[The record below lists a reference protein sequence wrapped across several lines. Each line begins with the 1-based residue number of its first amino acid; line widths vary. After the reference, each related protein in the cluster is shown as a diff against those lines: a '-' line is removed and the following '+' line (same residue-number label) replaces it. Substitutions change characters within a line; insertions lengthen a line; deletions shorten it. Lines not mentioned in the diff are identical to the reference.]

1 MWKRDIDRR
10 LWPDIIYD
18 TWDEEAKPKISS
30 KDHRIMVFISRKR
43 RLLFAQIN
51 GKQGSGGLAQRS
63 PVKFWAELGLLFDG
77 DSSLPYLQK

>member
-30 KDHRIMVFISRKR
+30 KDHRIMVFISRRR
-43 RLLFAQIN
+43 RLLP
-51 GKQGSGGLAQRS
+51 SH
-63 PVKFWAELGLLFDG
+63 P
-77 DSSLPYLQK
+77 